1 MFKIF
6 LKDAFLKQKKKI
18 ILKQAFGWI
27 FKSQKKHI

>member
-6 LKDAFLKQKKKI
+6 LKDAFLKQKKI